1 MGISAFYCGWMYNDF
16 LSVPLGIFGTC
27 YKNPPMSNTTS
38 HHDAPRAQKIPDCVY
53 PFGLDPKWYVST
65 NELAFM
71 NSMKMKLS
79 VILGV
84 VQMSFG
90 IILKGVNAF
99 YFKAP
104 IDFVF
109 EFIPQIIF
117 MLIMFGYMIA
127 MIFIKW
133 ATDWSADK
141 SKAPS
146 IISQLMGIVLN
157 GGSVGPA
164 VSFIQN
170 LIFFL

>member
-1 MGISAFYCGWMYNDF
+1 MYNDF

-90 IILKGVNAF
+90 IILKGVNAY